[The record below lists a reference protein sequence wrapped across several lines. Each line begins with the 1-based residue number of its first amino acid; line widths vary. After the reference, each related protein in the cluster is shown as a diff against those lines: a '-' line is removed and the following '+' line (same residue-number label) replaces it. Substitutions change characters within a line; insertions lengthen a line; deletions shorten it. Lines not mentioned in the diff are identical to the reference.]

1 MVGLWAGA
9 LLSTTVLVALGVGAS
24 AGTAAAAG
32 DENWLTSVNHFRTQA
47 GVPPVTENAG
57 LNAPATAHSCYMVA
71 NGISHDEN
79 PTKPGYTAEG
89 SASGQ
94 RSNVA
99 VSSSATATD
108 RSFVELW
115 MAAPYHAIGVLRPG
129 TTSMSYGSCRDAAS
143 TPWRSG
149 ATLDV
154 VAGMS
159 GAGVTTPI
167 VWPGNGTRTNLNRFI
182 AESPSPITECGWTG
196 SAGLPLLA
204 LLPDAPTNATAQLT
218 GPDGPLTTCVLT
230 AANST
235 NATAKAILDGDNGV
249 VIVPRTELA
258 PGTYSVALQTAT
270 RTLNWTFTI
279 DPAAADWSLGNQPGL
294 PVEAPTEGSP
304 IILTGKSSG
313 FSPLPPQR
321 LADSRSGMGVSRLR
335 ANTGAPVQIG
345 GVGPVPAGAAAVSIN
360 LTAVGPAGD
369 GYLSAYPCDSSP
381 VVSSVNFTTAAD
393 TPNAAL
399 VPLDSAGRLC
409 LYSSVDTD
417 VLIDVNGA
425 LLDSA
430 PGRFVAVSPDRLVD
444 SRQGLRAP
452 GRLQNGDQ
460 LTVAVT
466 DGGSPVPAGASAVVL
481 NVTAVDPSN
490 DGFVSVYPCG
500 GGVPVVSSLNP
511 RSAETRPN
519 LVVVPLGPG
528 GTVCFYTTATLDL
541 VVDVT
546 GWVQTTGERFN
557 AVAPARLSDTRGGLR
572 VPANG
577 TLRVPV
583 AGVRGIPATATAI
596 AANIT
601 AVGPDATGYVT
612 AYGCGTTP
620 PPTST
625 LNLQA
630 GRDTANGAQVQLG
643 DDGALCLFSTVAT
656 DLIVDINGIWS

>member
-1 MVGLWAGA
+1 MVSMWAGA
-9 LLSTTVLVALGVGAS
+9 ILATTGSVALGVGATVD
-24 AGTAAAAG
+24 TADAAG
-32 DENWLTSVNHFRTQA
+32 DEDWLTSVNHFRAQA
-47 GVPPVTENAG
+47 GVPPVTANTA

-71 NGISHDEN
+71 NGISHDED
-79 PTKPGYTAEG
+79 PAKPGYTAAG
-89 SASGQ
+89 SESGL

-129 TTSMSYGSCRDAAS
+129 TASMSYGSCRNADS

-154 VAGMS
+154 VAGMT

-167 VWPGNGTRTNLNRFI
+167 VWPGNGSRTNLNRFI
-182 AESPSPITECGWTG
+182 AESPSPVAECGWSG
-196 SAGLPLLA
+196 AAGLPILA
-204 LLPDAPTNATAQLT
+204 LLPEEPTNATAQLT
-218 GPDGPLTTCVLT
+218 GPGGPVTTCVLT

-235 NATAKAILDGDNGV
+235 SSTAKAILAGDNGV

-258 PGTYSVALQTAT
+258 PGTYSVSLRTASRALD
-270 RTLNWTFTI
+270 WTFTI
-279 DPAAADWSLGNQPGL
+279 DPAAADWSVGNPPGSE
-294 PVEAPTEGSP
+294 VEAPAGTNPVIITGQSTGFTPLSP
-304 IILTGKSSG
+304 A
-313 FSPLPPQR
+313 R

-335 ANTGAPVQIG
+335 ANTSAPVQIA

-360 LTAVGPAGD
+360 LTVVAPAGD

-381 VVSSVNFTTAAD
+381 VVSSVNFTAAAD

-399 VPLDSAGRLC
+399 VPLDGTGRLC
-409 LYSSVDTD
+409 LFSSVDTD

-425 LLDSA
+425 LINSS
-430 PGRFVAVSPDRLVD
+430 PGRFVAVTPARLVD

-460 LTVAVT
+460 LTVGVT
-466 DGGSPVPAGASAVVL
+466 GGGSPVPAAASAVVL

-500 GGVPVVSSLNP
+500 GGAPVVSSLNP
-511 RSAETRPN
+511 RAAETRPN
-519 LVVVPLGPG
+519 LVVVPVGAG
-528 GTVCFYTTATLDL
+528 GTVCFYTTSTLDL

-546 GWVQTTGERFN
+546 GWVQTTGDRFN
-557 AVAPARLSDTRGGLR
+557 AVAPARLADTRGGLR

-583 AGVRGIPATATAI
+583 AGVRGIPGTASAI

-601 AVGPDATGYVT
+601 AVGPDAAGYVT
-612 AYGCGTTP
+612 VYGCGTTP

-625 LNLQA
+625 LNVQV
-630 GRDTANGAQVQLG
+630 GRDAANGAQVELG
-643 DDGALCLFSTVAT
+643 ADGALCLFSTVAT
-656 DLIVDINGIWS
+656 DLIVDINGFWS